1 MHCCEESQSPESPD
15 VEKKHQPSLGAD
27 VVEPLVDE
35 YLVRLNRRVII
46 GLWHCTVHA
55 VHPLEVPEKF
65 QMKSAVEHKH
75 IVHYTR

>member
-35 YLVRLNRRVII
+35 YLVRLNRLVII
-46 GLWHCTVHA
+46 GL
-55 VHPLEVPEKF
+55 
-65 QMKSAVEHKH
+65 
-75 IVHYTR
+75 